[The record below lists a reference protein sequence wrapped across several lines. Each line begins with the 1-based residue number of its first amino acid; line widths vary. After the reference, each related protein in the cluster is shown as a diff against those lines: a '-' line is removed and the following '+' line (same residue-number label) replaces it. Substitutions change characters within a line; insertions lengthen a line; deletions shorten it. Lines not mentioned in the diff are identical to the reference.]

1 MIKRMAVIAL
11 LVSAMVLATVG
22 CSPEAEP
29 PAPADFYK
37 GKTIDFVT
45 AGSPGGYTDLLTRT
59 IAPYLARDTG
69 ATVAVTNRRGAGG
82 LEGMNY
88 LYKGK
93 PDGLTLGTVSAVKFV
108 ANKLL
113 QEPAAEY
120 EIEDFSYIMS
130 LGCRLHFFF
139 LSPDG
144 PYRTVADLQSAK
156 GLKIGGGSA
165 SGSVSLGGLTVIR
178 LLGLDAKVVTGI
190 EGEPDRALMVK
201 RGEVVG
207 YCQNLGST
215 QTSVDS
221 GMVTPMFVLAT
232 ERDSFRPDVPAITE
246 LVSLSSD
253 DLALVR
259 LWETAF
265 TGSTLFAAPPGL
277 PADRLVFL
285 REMADGWVND
295 DEFRREID
303 LVSGFE
309 VQPQEY
315 VTGDEVSRSMLD
327 IADALGEFQA
337 TFADLIENYRA

>member
-1 MIKRMAVIAL
+1 MIKKIAVISL
-11 LVSAMVLATVG
+11 LVSVVVLAAVG
-22 CSPEAEP
+22 CTPEAEP
-29 PAPADFYK
+29 AAPADFFK
-37 GKTIDFVT
+37 GESIDFVT

-69 ATVAVTNRRGAGG
+69 TSVAVTNRRGAGG

-88 LYKGK
+88 LYKSE

-120 EIEDFSYIMS
+120 EIENFSYIMS

-139 LSPDG
+139 ISPDG
-144 PYRTVADLQSAK
+144 PYQSVADLQSAK
-156 GLKIGGGSA
+156 DLKIGGGSA

-190 EGEPDRALMVK
+190 EGEADRALMVK
-201 RGEVVG
+201 RGEVIG

-215 QTSVDS
+215 QASVEA
-221 GMVTPMFVLAT
+221 GLVTPMFVLAT
-232 ERDSFRPDVPAITE
+232 ERDSSRPDVPAITE

-277 PADRLVFL
+277 PEDRLAFL
-285 REMADGWVND
+285 RGLANNWVQD
-295 DEFRREID
+295 DEFRGEID
-303 LVSGFE
+303 RVSGFE
-309 VQPQEY
+309 VQQQEY
-315 VTGDEVSRSMLD
+315 ITGDEVARAMLD
-327 IADALGEFQA
+327 IAAALEEFQA
-337 TFADLIENYRA
+337 IFADLIENYRA